1 MAKNKTVKIGVI
13 GVGNMGSHHVK
24 YMHEVPGAKLTA
36 IADRNPEK
44 LQAAKDGAANGD
56 DLELY
61 SEGMELVKKAD
72 VDAILIATP
81 HYDHPPLTLEAFK
94 RGLHVLCEKPV
105 AVTAAAADKVN
116 KAYARKK
123 NKPVWGAMFQQRT
136 NPVWRKVKSII
147 ANGEIGQIKR
157 VNWIITSWFRSQA
170 YYNSGGWR
178 ATWAGEGGGV
188 LINQCPHNLD
198 LVQWFVGMP
207 NKVTANVGIG
217 KFHEIEVEDDVTA
230 LLEYPNGATG
240 VFVTST
246 GESPGTNRLEITGDE
261 GKIITDGKH
270 LELIKTHQPVS
281 TYCATT
287 ERGFGNV
294 PSDKM
299 IVEVGGEESGHKVV
313 TVKFVEAIVTGDQSK
328 LIAHASEG
336 INGLELGNA
345 MLMSGLLGEPVKIPT
360 PRAKYEKM
368 IKDLAAKSK
377 GKKPKPTKKAKLDM
391 GASF

>member
-1 MAKNKTVKIGVI
+1 MAKKKTVKIGVI

-24 YMHEVPGAKLTA
+24 YMHEVPNAKLTA

-44 LQAAKDGAANGD
+44 LEAAKSAAANGD
-56 DLELY
+56 ELELFD
-61 SEGMELVKKAD
+61 EGMDLVRKAD

-116 KAYARKK
+116 KAYDKMK

-136 NPVWRKVKSII
+136 NPVWQKVKTII
-147 ANGEIGQIKR
+147 EDGEIGEIKR

-170 YYNSGGWR
+170 YYDSGGWR

-198 LVQWFVGMP
+198 LIQWFVGMP

-217 KFHEIEVEDDVTA
+217 KFHKIEVEDDVTA
-230 LLEYPNGATG
+230 LLVYPNGATG
-240 VFVTST
+240 VFVTTT
-246 GESPGTNRLEITGDE
+246 GDSPGTNRLEITGDR
-261 GKIITDGKH
+261 GKIVTNGRE
-270 LELIKTHQPVS
+270 LELIKNHQPVS
-281 TYCATT
+281 EYCATT
-287 ERGFGNV
+287 EDSFGKV

-299 IVEVGGEESGHKVV
+299 TVEVGGKESGHKHV

-368 IKDLAAKSK
+368 IKDMAAKSK
-377 GKKPKPTKKAKLDM
+377 VKKPRTTRKAKVDM
-391 GASF
+391 GSSF